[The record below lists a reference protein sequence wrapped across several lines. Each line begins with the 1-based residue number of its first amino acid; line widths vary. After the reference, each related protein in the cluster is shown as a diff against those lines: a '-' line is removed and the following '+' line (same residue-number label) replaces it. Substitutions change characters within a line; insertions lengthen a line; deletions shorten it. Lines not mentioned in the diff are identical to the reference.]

1 MTRRHIIYRKVIH
14 CANSRALH
22 AYHGSD
28 VDSYCLPCHGRS
40 KDRDSQHR
48 NFRDMA
54 GTSTSSTMRLM
65 RVECIIFYVDP
76 KSVGSLNLPEKERV
90 RFPIT
95 DEHSSLAVF
104 TKKFAEFAGIKA
116 EAEKRGLGS
125 CVELKLC
132 HLEKGKDGSKAFAIN
147 TQEQWDEERPL
158 HQEPIT
164 RSVQLTYFRAT
175 AFSQVRLF
183 LDTSFTRI
191 SFQRPIRSGA
201 QLITVY
207 Y

>member
-1 MTRRHIIYRKVIH
+1 MTRRHIIYREVIH

-28 VDSYCLPCHGRS
+28 ADSYRLPCHGRS

-48 NFRDMA
+48 NFRDMV
-54 GTSTSSTMRLM
+54 GTSTSSTMRSM

-76 KSVGSLNLPEKERV
+76 KSVGSLNLLEKERV

-132 HLEKGKDGSKAFAIN
+132 RLEKGKDGSKAFAIN

-158 HQEPIT
+158 HQGPIT
-164 RSVQLTYFRAT
+164 QSVQLTYFRTT

-183 LDTSFTRI
+183 LDTPFPRI
-191 SFQRPIRSGA
+191 SFQKPIRSGA
-201 QLITVY
+201 
-207 Y
+207 

>member
-1 MTRRHIIYRKVIH
+1 MDRMSTPIVSHVTGGQRTVTRNIETSETWQGQV
-14 CANSRALH
+14 
-22 AYHGSD
+22 
-28 VDSYCLPCHGRS
+28 
-40 KDRDSQHR
+40 
-48 NFRDMA
+48 
-54 GTSTSSTMRLM
+54 STSSTMRSM

-76 KSVGSLNLPEKERV
+76 KSVGSPNLLEKERV

-132 HLEKGKDGSKAFAIN
+132 RLEKGKDGSKAFAIN

-158 HQEPIT
+158 H
-164 RSVQLTYFRAT
+164 S
-175 AFSQVRLF
+175 
-183 LDTSFTRI
+183 
-191 SFQRPIRSGA
+191 
-201 QLITVY
+201 
-207 Y
+207 